1 VGVEDARSG
10 FGQVDAGVEEDPP
23 RTGDHCCARQL
34 TNDDA
39 QAIAQCSNLKEIQK
53 MKK

>member
-1 VGVEDARSG
+1 MEDARSG
-10 FGQVDAGVEEDPP
+10 FDREDAGVEEDPP

-39 QAIAQCSNLKEIQK
+39 QEIELCSN
-53 MKK
+53 